1 MPRQGNNLAERG
13 RSTES
18 ARLEQILRENERLA
32 QIGRASA
39 SIAHEI
45 KNPLEA
51 LTHVL
56 YLLEQCASSDAQL
69 KYIDIAKTEV
79 TRARDIANQTLDFAR
94 NVPTPVPVKI
104 RQVLDDVLKFYGRK
118 ISYKQLSVEVRHNFD
133 GEVKGSPGEL
143 KQIFSNLVVNSLE
156 VLEKGHGQLRLHSS
170 PCRHWKHC
178 EQSGVRVVVCDN
190 GPGIPQERRQRIFE
204 PFFTTKGGKG
214 SGLGLWIVRDLVHK
228 YGGSI
233 RLRSSVRPGQS
244 GTCFSVFLPC
254 N

>member
-18 ARLEQILRENERLA
+18 ARLEQILRESERLA

-118 ISYKQLSVEVRHNFD
+118 I
-133 GEVKGSPGEL
+133 
-143 KQIFSNLVVNSLE
+143 I
-156 VLEKGHGQLRLHSS
+156 
-170 PCRHWKHC
+170 
-178 EQSGVRVVVCDN
+178 
-190 GPGIPQERRQRIFE
+190 
-204 PFFTTKGGKG
+204 
-214 SGLGLWIVRDLVHK
+214 
-228 YGGSI
+228 
-233 RLRSSVRPGQS
+233 
-244 GTCFSVFLPC
+244 
-254 N
+254 

>member
-1 MPRQGNNLAERG
+1 MPRRGDTLAEQG
-13 RSTES
+13 RSTEV
-18 ARLEQILRENERLA
+18 AKLEQMLRESERLA
-32 QIGRASA
+32 QIGRISA

-56 YLLEQCASSDAQL
+56 HLLEHCASSDEQL
-69 KYIDIAKTEV
+69 KYIAIGKTEV
-79 TRARDIANQTLDFAR
+79 ARARDIANQTLDFAR
-94 NVPTPVPVKI
+94 NVPNPIPVNI
-104 RQVLDDVLKFYGRK
+104 RHVLDDVLKFYGRK
-118 ISYKQLSVEVRHNFD
+118 ISYKRLNVEVRHNFD

-156 VLEKGHGQLRLHSS
+156 VLEKGRGQLKLHSS
-170 PCRHWKHC
+170 PCRNWKYL

-190 GPGIPQERRQRIFE
+190 GPGIPPERHKQIFE
-204 PFFTTKGGKG
+204 PLFTTKGRKG
-214 SGLGLWIVRDLVHK
+214 SGLGLWIVRGLVQK

-254 N
+254 G